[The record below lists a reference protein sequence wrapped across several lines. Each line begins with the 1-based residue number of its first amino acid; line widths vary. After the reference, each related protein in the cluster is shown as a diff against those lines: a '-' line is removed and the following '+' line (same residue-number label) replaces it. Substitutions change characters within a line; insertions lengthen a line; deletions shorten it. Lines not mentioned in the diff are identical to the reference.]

1 MNRTYYKLNV
11 NGILLPS
18 VYFEYQQAKKALE
31 NICKNNIA
39 TGGRVEV
46 F

>member
-18 VYFEYQQAKKALE
+18 IYFEYQQAKKELE
-31 NICKNNIA
+31 NICENNIA
-39 TGGRVEV
+39 TGGRVVV

>member
-11 NGILLPS
+11 NGRLLPDI
-18 VYFEYQQAKKALE
+18 YFDYQQAKKALE
-31 NICKNNIA
+31 NICENNIA
-39 TGGRVEV
+39 TGGRVVV

>member
-11 NGILLPS
+11 NGILLPDI
-18 VYFEYQQAKKALE
+18 YFEYQQAKKALE

-39 TGGRVEV
+39 TGGRVVV

>member
-11 NGILLPS
+11 NGILWPDI
-18 VYFEYQQAKKALE
+18 YFDYQQAKKALE

-39 TGGRVEV
+39 TGGRVVV

>member
-11 NGILLPS
+11 NEILLPE
-18 VYFEYQQAKKALE
+18 VYFDYQQAKKALE
-31 NICKNNIA
+31 NICENNIA
-39 TGGRVEV
+39 TGGRVVV